1 MKKLTPYLA
10 AFILSV
16 SFYSCAEEE
25 PTPTDVR
32 DKFAGSFT
40 CQESSQQN
48 GSSTF
53 TIHVNKSSTVEAE
66 IEIENFY
73 NLGFQNK
80 AIATVNASSFA
91 IGSQLFSGN
100 TINGSGSSTGST
112 TFNMTYYVN
121 DGSSIDTCTATC
133 TKQ

>member
-1 MKKLTPYLA
+1 MKKLTPYFAAIALA
-10 AFILSV
+10 IFIS
-16 SFYSCAEEE
+16 SCADEE
-25 PTPTDVR
+25 PTPTDDR
-32 DKFAGSFT
+32 DKFVGAFT
-40 CQESSQQN
+40 CQESSSAN

-53 TIHVNKSSTVEAE
+53 TIHVNKSASVSTE

-80 AIATVNASSFA
+80 AIAGVSASSFNIA
-91 IGSQLFSGN
+91 SQLYSGN
-100 TINGSGSSTGST
+100 TINGSGTSTGST